1 MSFSA
6 NRYPLRRGTRWSI
19 AGKQETEF
27 IMPQRTTPPFRADHV
42 GSLLRPQ
49 KLREARAARQSG
61 AISAEQ
67 LRAVEDEAIRDA
79 VKLQEDVGL
88 QSATDGEFRRDSWH
102 IDFLKEF
109 ANVAVIPSKIKARFQ
124 TTQGPVEYLPPTLEV
139 TGKLGR
145 PHPIFVDHFKF
156 VQQVAHVAPK
166 LTIPSPSCMH
176 FRGGRAAVSSE
187 AYPDMAEFYA
197 DLARVYSE
205 EVRDLAAAG
214 CRYLQI
220 DEVYIAYLCDP
231 ALREQVAA
239 LGENPQTLPRTYVAM
254 INGAVAGRPKDMT
267 ICMHLCR
274 GNNQSG
280 WVASGGYEPVA
291 EVLFNE
297 ADVTGY
303 FLEYDSERAGGFE
316 PLRFVPKG
324 KTVVLGLITS
334 KKGELES
341 KDTIK
346 RRIDEAAKFCPL
358 EQLALSTQC
367 GFSSTVEGNKLTVD
381 QQAAKLRLVV
391 EVAREVW
398 G

>member
-1 MSFSA
+1 
-6 NRYPLRRGTRWSI
+6 
-19 AGKQETEF
+19 
-27 IMPQRTTPPFRADHV
+27 MPQRTTPPFRADHV
-42 GSLLRPQ
+42 GSLLRPST
-49 KLREARAARQSG
+49 LRDARAARQRG
-61 AISAEQ
+61 EISAEQ
-67 LRAVEDEAIRDA
+67 LRVIEDEAIRDA

-102 IDFLKEF
+102 IDFLERF

-124 TTQGPVEYLPPTLEV
+124 TDGGPVEYAPPTLEV
-139 TGKLGR
+139 VGKLAR
-145 PHPIFVDHFKF
+145 PRPIFVDHFKF
-156 VQQVAHVAPK
+156 VQSVTRVTPK

-176 FRGGRAAVSSE
+176 FRGGRAAIDRT
-187 AYPDMAEFYA
+187 AYPDMAEFYS

-231 ALREQVAA
+231 ALRAQVAA
-239 LGENPQTLPRTYVAM
+239 LGENPASLPRTYVDM
-254 INGAVAGRPKDMT
+254 INGAVAGRPRDMVV
-267 ICMHLCR
+267 CMHLCR

-291 EVLFNE
+291 EILFNE
-297 ADVTGY
+297 ADVSGY
-303 FLEYDSERAGGFE
+303 FLEYDSDRAGGFE

-334 KKGELES
+334 KKGALEN
-341 KDTIK
+341 KDDIK
-346 RRIDEAAKFCPL
+346 RRIDEAAKFVPL
-358 EQLALSTQC
+358 DQLALSTQC
-367 GFSSTVEGNKLTVD
+367 GFSSTVAGNKLTVE

-391 EVAREVW
+391 EIAREVW